1 MVHGSGC
8 EVGAGIVS
16 AINLSTRVGSRARH
30 LEPGTKNP
38 EPGTKNLPPN
48 PAPCTLDH
56 EPRHGNVLNILN
68 VI

>member
-30 LEPGTKNP
+30 LEPGTRNPEPRTRNP
-38 EPGTKNLPPN
+38 EPGTFLRTPP
-48 PAPCTLDH
+48 PAPWTMNLVT
-56 EPRHGNVLNILN
+56 ETS
-68 VI
+68 